1 MKFLLLWQER
11 KLNMFNRRTLA
22 VIKRE
27 LKSKLFSKT
36 FIFMTILVPVFMLFI
51 MGIQYFIYSL
61 SEEQK
66 SNIVIMTDSDEI
78 KNKIEY
84 ELTRSEDLRSGTLKV
99 NYEIVGNDK
108 FDARLKELKP
118 DLLSEKITGVVF
130 VPSTLMQSK
139 GVEYYSSNPNNATLF
154 NKIKPAINNALIDI
168 YFSSR
173 KLTSDEI
180 NFARKDIDIKGF
192 RVSKEEK
199 IAEEGIGNQIALFLF
214 TFLLYLAIIFSGSLT
229 LNSVVEE
236 KSNKIVEI
244 LLSSASSTELM
255 TGKILGTVV
264 VEVLQ
269 MIIWLSPVF
278 LLITTSWFF
287 IPAEYMPQISIGYL
301 VFFIFNY
308 AIALITYIALYAT
321 VGAIFDNPQ
330 DAQSGMWPVLML
342 IIIPFFIAISLQSNP
357 QSNLAQIASMF
368 PFASLIVLPARMVL
382 VDVPIWQILVAVAV
396 NIVVLIGIFN
406 LAGKIYRVGILLTGK
421 KPKWSEVFSWLRMS
435 T

>member
-1 MKFLLLWQER
+1 
-11 KLNMFNRRTLA
+11 MFNGRTLA
-22 VIKRE
+22 IIKRE

-36 FIFMTILVPVFMLFI
+36 FILMTVLVPVFMLGI
-51 MGIQYFIYSL
+51 MGIQYFIYAL

-66 SNIVIMTDSDEI
+66 SNIIIITDSDEI
-78 KNKIEY
+78 KNKIEN
-84 ELTRSEDLRSGTLKV
+84 ELSRSEDLKSGLLKV
-99 NYEIVGNDK
+99 NYEIVGNDN
-108 FDARLKELKP
+108 FDSRLKEIKP

-130 VPSTLMQSK
+130 IPSTLMQSK
-139 GVEYYSSNPNNATLF
+139 GAEYYSPNPNNSALF

-180 NFARKDIDIKGF
+180 NFARKDVDIKGF

-199 IAEEGIGNQIALFLF
+199 IEEEGIGNQIALFLF
-214 TFLLYLAIIFSGSLT
+214 TFLLYMAIIFSGSMT

-236 KSNKIVEI
+236 KSNKIVEV

-255 TGKILGTVV
+255 TGKILGTVL

-287 IPAEYMPQISIGYL
+287 IPAEFMPQISVGYL
-301 VFFIFNY
+301 LFFIFNY

-330 DAQSGMWPVLML
+330 DAQSGMWPLLML

-382 VDVPIWQILVAVAV
+382 IDVPVWQVLVAVV
-396 NIVVLIGIFN
+396 VDIVVLVGIFN
-406 LAGKIYRVGILLTGK
+406 LAGKIYRVGILITGK
-421 KPKWSEVFSWLRMS
+421 KPKWSEVLKWLKMS

>member
-1 MKFLLLWQER
+1 
-11 KLNMFNRRTLA
+11 MFNRRTLA
-22 VIKRE
+22 IIKRE

-36 FIFMTILVPVFMLFI
+36 FIFMTILVPVFMLGI

-66 SNIVIMTDSDEI
+66 SNIVIMTDNEEI
-78 KNKIEY
+78 KNKIEN
-84 ELTRSEDLRSGTLKV
+84 ELNRSEDIKSGILKV
-99 NYEIVGNDK
+99 TYEIVENNK
-108 FDARLKELKP
+108 FDTRLKELKP

-139 GVEYYSSNPNNATLF
+139 GAEYYSSNPNNTALF

-180 NFARKDIDIKGF
+180 NFARKNIDIKGF
-192 RVSKEEK
+192 RISKDEK
-199 IAEEGIGNQIALFLF
+199 IEEEGIGNQIALFLF
-214 TFLLYLAIIFSGSLT
+214 TFLLYMAIIFSGSMT

-236 KSNKIVEI
+236 KSNKIVEV

-255 TGKILGTVV
+255 TGKILGTVI

-269 MIIWLSPVF
+269 MLIWLSPVF

-301 VFFIFNY
+301 LFFIFNY
-308 AIALITYIALYAT
+308 AIALVTYIALYAT

-342 IIIPFFIAISLQSNP
+342 IIIPFFIAMSLQSNP

-382 VDVPIWQILVAVAV
+382 IDVPIWQILVALIVD
-396 NIVVLIGIFN
+396 IVVLIGIFN

>member
-1 MKFLLLWQER
+1 
-11 KLNMFNRRTLA
+11 MFNRRTLA
-22 VIKRE
+22 IIKRE

-36 FIFMTILVPVFMLFI
+36 FIFMTVLVPAFMLGI

-66 SNIVIMTDSDEI
+66 SNIVIITDSEEI
-78 KNKIEY
+78 KSKIEN
-84 ELTRSEDLRSGTLKV
+84 ELSRSEDLKTGMIKV
-99 NYEIVGNDK
+99 NYEIVEKDK
-108 FDARLKELKP
+108 FDSRLKQLKP

-130 VPSTLMQSK
+130 IPASLLQSK
-139 GVEYYSSNPNNATLF
+139 GAEYYSPNPNNSALF

-180 NFARKDIDIKGF
+180 NFARKDVDIKSF

-199 IAEEGIGNQIALFLF
+199 VEEEGIGNQIALFLF
-214 TFLLYLAIIFSGSLT
+214 TFLLYMAIIFSGSMT

-236 KSNKIVEI
+236 KSNKIVEV
-244 LLSSASSTELM
+244 LLSSASSTEMM
-255 TGKILGTVV
+255 TGKILGTVI

-287 IPAEYMPQISIGYL
+287 IPAEFMPQTSVGYL
-301 VFFIFNY
+301 LFFIFNY

-368 PFASLIVLPARMVL
+368 PFASLIVLPARMVM
-382 VDVPIWQILVAVAV
+382 VDVPIWQILVALVI
-396 NIVVLIGIFN
+396 NILVLIGIFN

-421 KPKWSEVFSWLRMS
+421 KPKWSEVYSWLKMS

>member
-1 MKFLLLWQER
+1 
-11 KLNMFNRRTLA
+11 MFNRRTLA

>member
-1 MKFLLLWQER
+1 
-11 KLNMFNRRTLA
+11 MFNRRTLA
-22 VIKRE
+22 IIKRE

-36 FIFMTILVPVFMLFI
+36 FIFMTVLVPAFMLGI
-51 MGIQYFIYSL
+51 MGIQYFIYSS

-66 SNIVIMTDSDEI
+66 SNIVIITDSEEI
-78 KNKIEY
+78 KSKIEN
-84 ELTRSEDLRSGTLKV
+84 ELSRSEDLKTGMIKV
-99 NYEIVGNDK
+99 NYEIVEKDK
-108 FDARLKELKP
+108 FDSRLKQLKP

-130 VPSTLMQSK
+130 IPASLLQSK
-139 GVEYYSSNPNNATLF
+139 GAEYYSPNPNNSALF

-180 NFARKDIDIKGF
+180 NFARKDVDIKSF

-199 IAEEGIGNQIALFLF
+199 VEEEGIGNQIALFLF
-214 TFLLYLAIIFSGSLT
+214 TFLLYMAIIFSGSMT

-236 KSNKIVEI
+236 KSNKIVEV
-244 LLSSASSTELM
+244 LLSSASSTEMM
-255 TGKILGTVV
+255 TGKILGTVI

-287 IPAEYMPQISIGYL
+287 IPAEFMPQTSVGYL
-301 VFFIFNY
+301 LFFIFNY

-368 PFASLIVLPARMVL
+368 PFASLIVLPARMVM
-382 VDVPIWQILVAVAV
+382 VDVPIWQILVALVI
-396 NIVVLIGIFN
+396 NILVLIGIFN

-421 KPKWSEVFSWLRMS
+421 KPKWSEVYSWLKMS

>member
-1 MKFLLLWQER
+1 
-11 KLNMFNRRTLA
+11 MFNGRTLA
-22 VIKRE
+22 IIKRE

-36 FIFMTILVPVFMLFI
+36 FIFMTVLVPVFMLGI
-51 MGIQYFIYSL
+51 MGIQYFIYAL

-66 SNIVIMTDSDEI
+66 SNIIIITDSDEI
-78 KNKIEY
+78 KNKIEN
-84 ELTRSEDLRSGTLKV
+84 ELSRSEDLKSGLLKV
-99 NYEIVGNDK
+99 NYEIVGNDN
-108 FDARLKELKP
+108 FDSRLKEIKP

-130 VPSTLMQSK
+130 IPSTLMQSK
-139 GVEYYSSNPNNATLF
+139 GAEYYSPNPNNSALF

-180 NFARKDIDIKGF
+180 NFARKDVDIKGF

-199 IAEEGIGNQIALFLF
+199 IEEEGIGNQIALFLF
-214 TFLLYLAIIFSGSLT
+214 TFLLYMAIIFSGSMT

-236 KSNKIVEI
+236 KSNKIVEV

-255 TGKILGTVV
+255 TGKILGTVL

-287 IPAEYMPQISIGYL
+287 IPAEFMPQISVGYL
-301 VFFIFNY
+301 LFFIFNY

-330 DAQSGMWPVLML
+330 DAQSGMWPLLML

-382 VDVPIWQILVAVAV
+382 IDVPVWQVLVAVV
-396 NIVVLIGIFN
+396 VDIVVLVGIFN
-406 LAGKIYRVGILLTGK
+406 LAGKIYRVGILITGK
-421 KPKWSEVFSWLRMS
+421 KPKWSEVLKWLKMS

>member
-1 MKFLLLWQER
+1 
-11 KLNMFNRRTLA
+11 MFNRRTLA
-22 VIKRE
+22 IIKRE

-36 FIFMTILVPVFMLFI
+36 FIFMTVLVPAFMLGI

-66 SNIVIMTDSDEI
+66 SNIVIITDSEEI
-78 KNKIEY
+78 KSKIEN
-84 ELTRSEDLRSGTLKV
+84 ELSKSEDLKTGMIKV
-99 NYEIVGNDK
+99 NYEIVEKDK
-108 FDARLKELKP
+108 FDSRLKQLKP

-130 VPSTLMQSK
+130 IPASLLQSK
-139 GVEYYSSNPNNATLF
+139 GAEYYSPNPNNSALF

-180 NFARKDIDIKGF
+180 NFARKDVDIKSF

-199 IAEEGIGNQIALFLF
+199 VEEEGIGNQIALFLF
-214 TFLLYLAIIFSGSLT
+214 TFLLYMAIIFSGSMT

-236 KSNKIVEI
+236 KSNKIVEV
-244 LLSSASSTELM
+244 LLSSASSTEMM
-255 TGKILGTVV
+255 TGKILGTVI

-287 IPAEYMPQISIGYL
+287 IPAEFMPQTSVGYL
-301 VFFIFNY
+301 LFFIFNY

-368 PFASLIVLPARMVL
+368 PFASLIVLPARMVM
-382 VDVPIWQILVAVAV
+382 VDVPIWQILVALVI
-396 NIVVLIGIFN
+396 NILVLIGIFN

-421 KPKWSEVFSWLRMS
+421 KPKWSEVYSWLKMS

>member
-1 MKFLLLWQER
+1 
-11 KLNMFNRRTLA
+11 MFNRRTLA
-22 VIKRE
+22 IIKRE

-36 FIFMTILVPVFMLFI
+36 FIFMTVLVPVFMLGI
-51 MGIQYFIYSL
+51 MGIQYFIYAL

-66 SNIVIMTDSDEI
+66 SNIIIITDSDEI
-78 KNKIEY
+78 KNKIEN
-84 ELTRSEDLRSGTLKV
+84 ELSRSEDLKSGLLKV
-99 NYEIVGNDK
+99 NYEIVGNDN
-108 FDARLKELKP
+108 FDSRLKELKP

-130 VPSTLMQSK
+130 IPSTLMQSK
-139 GVEYYSSNPNNATLF
+139 GAEYYSPNPNNSALF

-180 NFARKDIDIKGF
+180 NFARKDVDIKGF

-199 IAEEGIGNQIALFLF
+199 IEEEGIGNQIALFLF
-214 TFLLYLAIIFSGSLT
+214 TFLLYMAIIFSGSMT

-236 KSNKIVEI
+236 KSNKIVEV

-255 TGKILGTVV
+255 TGKILGTVL

-287 IPAEYMPQISIGYL
+287 IPTEFMPQISVGYL
-301 VFFIFNY
+301 LFFIFNY
-308 AIALITYIALYAT
+308 AIALVTYIALYAT

-330 DAQSGMWPVLML
+330 DAQSGMWPLLML

-357 QSNLAQIASMF
+357 QSNLAQIASIF

-382 VDVPIWQILVAVAV
+382 IDVPVWQVLVAVV
-396 NIVVLIGIFN
+396 VDIVVLVGIFN
-406 LAGKIYRVGILLTGK
+406 LAGKIYRVGILITGK
-421 KPKWSEVFSWLRMS
+421 KPKWSEVLKWLKMS